1 MICTSKPYKLPW
13 TELDNPNGW
22 IEPTTYCNIACPGCY
37 RGVDKPDHQPY
48 HLNLDEVKSQIDW
61 FRTKRN
67 VHTISIAG
75 GEPLLYPHIIEV
87 ISHAARANLRVM
99 LYTNGVLLDKVMA
112 KKLAEAGLTQVV
124 VHIDRFQS
132 RPDLAKDEHHMALR
146 ERFVNIF
153 REIPNLRL
161 GFIQPISADCNGEL
175 HSVMDFLER
184 NIDVV
189 NLMVFTLYR
198 NICWSDPL
206 ANKLNTDITISDV
219 IENIRKKYSYVPSAY
234 LSSTEDAND
243 TTWLFAQRVGLPG
256 KIFGYFS
263 PSFYSF
269 AHKRYRKKSG
279 KHLFISRVNSLKF
292 SSLLRFFAW
301 GSVSKI
307 LINYIKH
314 KPKNSAKNSGSLY
327 FQTLLIIRGPEK
339 RDSKWDLCKGC
350 PDRMIYKGRLVPSC
364 ILEDLKRQDLTGY
377 QNVV

>member
-1 MICTSKPYKLPW
+1 M
-13 TELDNPNGW
+13 
-22 IEPTTYCNIACPGCY
+22 
-37 RGVDKPDHQPY
+37 
-48 HLNLDEVKSQIDW
+48 
-61 FRTKRN
+61 
-67 VHTISIAG
+67 
-75 GEPLLYPHIIEV
+75 YPHIIEV
-87 ISHAARANLRVM
+87 ISHAAKANLRVM

-112 KKLAEAGLTQVV
+112 EKLAEAGLTQVV

-146 ERFVNIF
+146 ERFVDIF

-219 IENIRKKYSYVPSAY
+219 IENIRKKYIYKPSAY

-269 AHKRYRKKSG
+269 AHKRYRMKSG

-314 KPKNSAKNSGSLY
+314 KQKNSAKNSGSLY

-364 ILEDLKRQDLTGY
+364 ILEDLKRKDLTGF
-377 QNVV
+377 QSVE